1 MKSLIKFITAF
12 IVMLS
17 VAAPSF
23 TQKKTFDGKK
33 IKEVKEW
40 KVEGSKRY
48 LVEVSKF
55 DANGK
60 KTEEIKYN
68 SDGSQK
74 ERVTFE
80 YNAEGKCVSELK
92 YDEYNKL
99 DKKTVTEYNAQGKR
113 IKETS
118 YNASGK
124 LKSIKEIEYI
134 TE

>member
-1 MKSLIKFITAF
+1 MFSF
-12 IVMLS
+12 
-17 VAAPSF
+17 AASSF
-23 TQKKTFDGKK
+23 AQKKTLDGKR

-55 DANGK
+55 DAKGK

-80 YNAEGKCVSELK
+80 YNAEGKCVTELK

-113 IKETS
+113 VKETS

-124 LKSIKEIEYI
+124 LKGTKEIEYI

>member
-1 MKSLIKFITAF
+1 MKSLIKVIASF

-17 VAAPSF
+17 VSVPSF
-23 TQKKTFDGKK
+23 AQKKTLDGKK

-40 KVEGSKRY
+40 KIEGSKRY
-48 LVEVSKF
+48 LVELSKF

-80 YNAEGKCVSELK
+80 YNAEGKCVTEVK
-92 YDEYNKL
+92 YDQYNKL
-99 DKKTVTEYNAQGKR
+99 DKKVVTEYNAQGKR
-113 IKETS
+113 VKES
-118 YNASGK
+118 LYNASGK
-124 LKSIKEIEYI
+124 LKSTKEIEYI